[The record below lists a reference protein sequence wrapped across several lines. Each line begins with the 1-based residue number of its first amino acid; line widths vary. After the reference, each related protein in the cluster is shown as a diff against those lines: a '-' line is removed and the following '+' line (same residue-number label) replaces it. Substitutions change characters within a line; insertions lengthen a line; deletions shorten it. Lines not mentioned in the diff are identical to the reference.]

1 MWKLE
6 SILDFMKKHPI
17 KAYSYA
23 YSQCQYVW
31 EERSSISCLNEYIHD
46 WWYYHTHKLIGN
58 IQYKILKH
66 KCFKFV
72 RKLTQYNY
80 ILIQRE
86 DNWSPRFRIVLRRKD
101 EYDYDRCVYEEKLI
115 SCFEKRYFNKISID
129 QYDLSLGKL
138 TKKEKQSDVKLY
150 ESFKKILSYYIDRPK
165 KVDEL
170 DGEALLSCN
179 CRYILLE
186 I

>member
-80 ILIQRE
+80 ILIQQE
-86 DNWSPRFRIVLRRKD
+86 DNWSPRFMIVLRRKD
-101 EYDYDRCVYEEKLI
+101 EYDYDK
-115 SCFEKRYFNKISID
+115 
-129 QYDLSLGKL
+129 
-138 TKKEKQSDVKLY
+138 
-150 ESFKKILSYYIDRPK
+150 DRKPNRRAK
-165 KVDEL
+165 GENRDENEDHPPAPGPCPAPVPRRPGSGG
-170 DGEALLSCN
+170 DGRRRPRRAGGDGALP
-179 CRYILLE
+179 RR
-186 I
+186 